1 VLLVCNYCIDNVWF
15 RVWRLLDV
23 PHDLGNTHHREL
35 VARMEGSAD
44 STDGIYSI
52 GAVARMLGV
61 PAQTLR
67 AWEERYQQIVPA
79 RSGGG
84 QRLYSRDQVD
94 QLSFIRNQIEQGL
107 QPADAHRLL
116 AQQHSDVASIPVEPR
131 RSPLPSVDAA
141 TTVLLAERDPYAA
154 EFAEYFLRTE
164 GYVVRIVL
172 DPAAADEILR
182 DDPPSVLVVDLLIGG
197 GAGLTLCRT
206 ARDNGSVPVL
216 AVSAVD
222 SRDQALAVGAEAFLV
237 KPLDPLQFVS
247 TVRDLVGTSAY
258 LRPRN

>member
-1 VLLVCNYCIDNVWF
+1 
-15 RVWRLLDV
+15 
-23 PHDLGNTHHREL
+23 
-35 VARMEGSAD
+35 MEGSTD
-44 STDGIYSI
+44 RTDGIYSI

-67 AWEERYQQIVPA
+67 AWEDRYQQIVPA
-79 RSGGG
+79 RSSGG

-116 AQQHSDVASIPVEPR
+116 AQQHSEVANIPVEQHPSTR
-131 RSPLPSVDAA
+131 ASVDAA
-141 TTVLLAERDPYAA
+141 PTVLLAERDRYAA

-164 GYVVRIVL
+164 GYAVRIVL
-172 DPAAADEILR
+172 DPAAAAEILR
-182 DDPPSVLVVDLLIGG
+182 DEPPSVLVVDLLIAG
-197 GAGLTLCRT
+197 GAGMALCRA

-222 SRDQALAVGAEAFLV
+222 QRDQALAAGAEAFLV

-247 TVRDLVGTSAY
+247 TVRDLMGTSAY
-258 LRPRN
+258 LRQRN

>member
-1 VLLVCNYCIDNVWF
+1 MT
-15 RVWRLLDV
+15 
-23 PHDLGNTHHREL
+23 GK
-35 VARMEGSAD
+35 VAGMEGSAD
-44 STDGIYSI
+44 RTDGIYSI

-61 PAQTLR
+61 PTQTLR
-67 AWEERYQQIVPA
+67 AWEDRYQQIVPA
-79 RSGGG
+79 RSSGG

-94 QLSFIRNQIEQGL
+94 QLSFIRNQIDQGL

-116 AQQHSDVASIPVEPR
+116 AEHRHTDAAALPVEQH
-131 RSPLPSVDAA
+131 RSAPASVDAA

-164 GYVVRIVL
+164 GYAVRIVL
-172 DPAAADEILR
+172 DPAAAAEILR
-182 DDPPSVLVVDLLIGG
+182 AEPPSVLVVDLLIAG
-197 GAGLTLCRT
+197 GAGLALCRA

-222 SRDQALAVGAEAFLV
+222 SRDQALAAGAEAFLV

-247 TVRDLVGTSAY
+247 TIRDLVGTSAY
-258 LRPRN
+258 LRKKS

>member
-1 VLLVCNYCIDNVWF
+1 
-15 RVWRLLDV
+15 
-23 PHDLGNTHHREL
+23 
-35 VARMEGSAD
+35 MEGSAD
-44 STDGIYSI
+44 RTDGIYSI

-67 AWEERYQQIVPA
+67 AWEDRYQQIVPA
-79 RSGGG
+79 RSSGG

-94 QLSFIRNQIEQGL
+94 QLSFIRNQIDQGL

-116 AQQHSDVASIPVEPR
+116 AEHRHTDAAALPVEQHRTAPA
-131 RSPLPSVDAA
+131 SVDAA

-164 GYVVRIVL
+164 GYAVRIVL
-172 DPAAADEILR
+172 DPATAAEILR
-182 DDPPSVLVVDLLIGG
+182 AEPPSVLVVDLLIAG
-197 GAGLTLCRT
+197 GAGLALCRA

-222 SRDQALAVGAEAFLV
+222 SRDQALAAGAEAFLV

-247 TVRDLVGTSAY
+247 TIRDLVGTSAY
-258 LRPRN
+258 LRKKS

>member
-1 VLLVCNYCIDNVWF
+1 
-15 RVWRLLDV
+15 
-23 PHDLGNTHHREL
+23 
-35 VARMEGSAD
+35 
-44 STDGIYSI
+44 
-52 GAVARMLGV
+52 
-61 PAQTLR
+61 LR

-116 AQQHSDVASIPVEPR
+116 AEQRHTDAAPLPVEQH
-131 RSPLPSVDAA
+131 RSAPASVEVA

-164 GYVVRIVL
+164 GYAVRIVL
-172 DPAAADEILR
+172 DPAVAAEILL
-182 DDPPSVLVVDLLIGG
+182 DEPPSVLVVDLLISG
-197 GAGLTLCRT
+197 GAGLALCRT

-216 AVSAVD
+216 AVSALD
-222 SRDQALAVGAEAFLV
+222 SRDQALAAGAEAFLV

-258 LRPRN
+258 LRQRS

>member
-1 VLLVCNYCIDNVWF
+1 
-15 RVWRLLDV
+15 
-23 PHDLGNTHHREL
+23 
-35 VARMEGSAD
+35 MEGNAD
-44 STDGIYSI
+44 RTDGIYSI

-67 AWEERYQQIVPA
+67 AWEDRYQQIVPA
-79 RSGGG
+79 RSSGG

-94 QLSFIRNQIEQGL
+94 QLSFIRNQIELGL

-116 AQQHSDVASIPVEPR
+116 ADQHQKAAASMPVDQRRVAQA
-131 RSPLPSVDAA
+131 SVDAT

-164 GYVVRIVL
+164 GYAVRIVL
-172 DPAAADEILR
+172 DPASAYAILR
-182 DDPPSVLVVDLLIGG
+182 DEPPSVLVVDLLISG
-197 GAGLTLCRT
+197 GAGLALCRT
-206 ARDNGSVPVL
+206 ARENGSVPVL

-222 SRDQALAVGAEAFLV
+222 SRDQALAAGAEAFLV

-247 TVRDLVGTSAY
+247 TIRDLAGTSAY

>member
-1 VLLVCNYCIDNVWF
+1 MD
-15 RVWRLLDV
+15 
-23 PHDLGNTHHREL
+23 G
-35 VARMEGSAD
+35 GAD
-44 STDGIYSI
+44 RADAIYSI

-67 AWEERYQQIVPA
+67 AWEQRYHQIVPA
-79 RSGGG
+79 RSSGG

-94 QLSFIRNQIEQGL
+94 QLSFIRNQMELGL

-116 AQQHSDVASIPVEPR
+116 VQHHSEVASVPVEQH
-131 RSPLPSVDAA
+131 RSARASVEAA

-164 GYVVRIVL
+164 GYGVRIVL
-172 DPAAADEILR
+172 DPAAAAEILR
-182 DDPPSVLVVDLLIGG
+182 DEPPSVLVVDLLIAG
-197 GAGLTLCRT
+197 GAGLELCRA

-216 AVSAVD
+216 AVSAVN
-222 SRDQALAVGAEAFLV
+222 SRDQALAAGAEAFLV

-258 LRPRN
+258 LRQRN

>member
-1 VLLVCNYCIDNVWF
+1 
-15 RVWRLLDV
+15 
-23 PHDLGNTHHREL
+23 
-35 VARMEGSAD
+35 MEGNPER
-44 STDGIYSI
+44 TDAIYSI

-79 RSGGG
+79 RSEGG

-94 QLSFIRNQIEQGL
+94 QLSFIRNQIAQGL

-116 AQQHSDVASIPVEPR
+116 AQHHNEAASNPAEQHPNAQASVE
-131 RSPLPSVDAA
+131 AA

-172 DPAAADEILR
+172 EPAAAATSCATSRRACLSSICSSPVAQVSR
-182 DDPPSVLVVDLLIGG
+182 C
-197 GAGLTLCRT
+197 AGRHET
-206 ARDNGSVPVL
+206 
-216 AVSAVD
+216 
-222 SRDQALAVGAEAFLV
+222 
-237 KPLDPLQFVS
+237 
-247 TVRDLVGTSAY
+247 TVRYPSSPSPQSTSET
-258 LRPRN
+258 RHSPPEPRRSCSNHSTPYSSCRRSAT

>member
-1 VLLVCNYCIDNVWF
+1 
-15 RVWRLLDV
+15 
-23 PHDLGNTHHREL
+23 
-35 VARMEGSAD
+35 MEGSAD
-44 STDGIYSI
+44 RADGIYSI

-116 AQQHSDVASIPVEPR
+116 AEQRHTDAAPLPVEQHR
-131 RSPLPSVDAA
+131 NASASVEAA

-164 GYVVRIVL
+164 GYAVRIVL
-172 DPAAADEILR
+172 DPAAAAEILR
-182 DDPPSVLVVDLLIGG
+182 TEPPSVLVVDLLISG
-197 GAGLTLCRT
+197 GAGLALCRT

-222 SRDQALAVGAEAFLV
+222 QRDQALAAGAEAFLV
-237 KPLDPLQFVS
+237 KPLEPLQFVS

-258 LRPRN
+258 LRQRS

>member
-1 VLLVCNYCIDNVWF
+1 
-15 RVWRLLDV
+15 
-23 PHDLGNTHHREL
+23 
-35 VARMEGSAD
+35 MEGD
-44 STDGIYSI
+44 TYRTDGIYSI

-67 AWEERYQQIVPA
+67 AWEDRYQQIVPA
-79 RSGGG
+79 RSSGG

-116 AQQHSDVASIPVEPR
+116 AQHHGEVAPIRDEQHSSAGT
-131 RSPLPSVDAA
+131 SVDAV
-141 TTVLLAERDPYAA
+141 TTVLIAERDPYAA
-154 EFAEYFLRTE
+154 EFADYFLRTE

-172 DPAAADEILR
+172 DAAAAAEILR
-182 DDPPSVLVVDLLIGG
+182 DEPPSVFVVDLLISG
-197 GAGLTLCRT
+197 GAGLALCRA

-222 SRDQALAVGAEAFLV
+222 SRDQALAAGVEAFMV

-247 TVRDLVGTSAY
+247 TVRDLIGTSAY
-258 LRPRN
+258 LRQREQRR

>member
-1 VLLVCNYCIDNVWF
+1 
-15 RVWRLLDV
+15 
-23 PHDLGNTHHREL
+23 
-35 VARMEGSAD
+35 MEGS
-44 STDGIYSI
+44 TDRTDAIYSI

-67 AWEERYQQIVPA
+67 AWEDRYQQIVPA

-94 QLSFIRNQIEQGL
+94 QLSFIRNQIVQGL

-116 AQQHSDVASIPVEPR
+116 AQHHSEVASIPVEQRPNA
-131 RSPLPSVDAA
+131 PASVEAA

-172 DPAAADEILR
+172 DPTTAAEILR
-182 DDPPSVLVVDLLIGG
+182 DEPPSVLVVDLLIAG
-197 GAGLTLCRT
+197 GAGLALCRT

-222 SRDQALAVGAEAFLV
+222 QREQALAAGAEAFLV

-247 TVRDLVGTSAY
+247 SVRDLVGTSAY
-258 LRPRN
+258 LRPRS

>member
-1 VLLVCNYCIDNVWF
+1 
-15 RVWRLLDV
+15 
-23 PHDLGNTHHREL
+23 
-35 VARMEGSAD
+35 MEGSAD
-44 STDGIYSI
+44 RTDGIYSI

-67 AWEERYQQIVPA
+67 AWEDRYQQIVPA
-79 RSGGG
+79 RSSGG

-94 QLSFIRNQIEQGL
+94 QLSFIRNQIDQGL

-116 AQQHSDVASIPVEPR
+116 AEHRHTDAAALPVEQHRTAPA
-131 RSPLPSVDAA
+131 SVDAA

-164 GYVVRIVL
+164 GYAVRIVL
-172 DPAAADEILR
+172 DPATAAEILR
-182 DDPPSVLVVDLLIGG
+182 AEPPSVLVVDLLIAG
-197 GAGLTLCRT
+197 GAGLALCRA

-216 AVSAVD
+216 ALSAVD
-222 SRDQALAVGAEAFLV
+222 SRDQALAAGAEAFLV

-247 TVRDLVGTSAY
+247 TIRDLVGTSAY
-258 LRPRN
+258 LRKKS

>member
-1 VLLVCNYCIDNVWF
+1 
-15 RVWRLLDV
+15 
-23 PHDLGNTHHREL
+23 
-35 VARMEGSAD
+35 MEGS
-44 STDGIYSI
+44 TDRTEGIYSI

-67 AWEERYQQIVPA
+67 AWEDRYQQIVPA
-79 RSGGG
+79 RSSGG

-94 QLSFIRNQIEQGL
+94 QLSFIRNQVEQGL

-116 AQQHSDVASIPVEPR
+116 AQQRSEVASIPVEQHPSTR
-131 RSPLPSVDAA
+131 ASVDAA

-164 GYVVRIVL
+164 GYAVQIEL
-172 DPAAADEILR
+172 DPAVAAEILR
-182 DDPPSVLVVDLLIGG
+182 DEPPSVLVVDLLIGG
-197 GAGLTLCRT
+197 GAGLALCRA

-222 SRDQALAVGAEAFLV
+222 SRDQALAAGAEAFLV

-247 TVRDLVGTSAY
+247 TVRDLIGTSAY
-258 LRPRN
+258 LRQRS

>member
-1 VLLVCNYCIDNVWF
+1 
-15 RVWRLLDV
+15 
-23 PHDLGNTHHREL
+23 
-35 VARMEGSAD
+35 MEGSTD
-44 STDGIYSI
+44 RTDGIYSI

-67 AWEERYQQIVPA
+67 AWEDRYQQIVPA
-79 RSGGG
+79 RSSGG

-116 AQQHSDVASIPVEPR
+116 AQQRHKDAASIPVEQH
-131 RSPLPSVDAA
+131 RSARASVDAA

-172 DPAAADEILR
+172 DPTAAAEILR
-182 DDPPSVLVVDLLIGG
+182 DEPPSVLVVDLLIAG
-197 GAGLTLCRT
+197 GAGLALCRT

-222 SRDQALAVGAEAFLV
+222 SRDQALAAGAEAFLV

-247 TVRDLVGTSAY
+247 TVRDLIGTSAY
-258 LRPRN
+258 LRQRS

>member
-1 VLLVCNYCIDNVWF
+1 MD
-15 RVWRLLDV
+15 
-23 PHDLGNTHHREL
+23 G
-35 VARMEGSAD
+35 
-44 STDGIYSI
+44 STDRTDAIYSI

-79 RSGGG
+79 RSDGG
-84 QRLYSRDQVD
+84 QRLYSRDPVD
-94 QLSFIRNQIEQGL
+94 QLSFIRNRIEQGL

-116 AQQHSDVASIPVEPR
+116 AQHHSEVASIPVEQRPNA
-131 RSPLPSVDAA
+131 PASVDAA

-172 DPAAADEILR
+172 DPAVAADILR
-182 DDPPSVLVVDLLIGG
+182 DEPPSVLVVDLLIAG
-197 GAGLTLCRT
+197 GAGLALCR
-206 ARDNGSVPVL
+206 AAQDNGAVPVL

-222 SRDQALAVGAEAFLV
+222 QRDQAFAAGAEAFLV
-237 KPLDPLQFVS
+237 KPLDALQFVS

-258 LRPRN
+258 LRQRS

>member
-1 VLLVCNYCIDNVWF
+1 
-15 RVWRLLDV
+15 
-23 PHDLGNTHHREL
+23 
-35 VARMEGSAD
+35 MEGTAD
-44 STDGIYSI
+44 RTDGVYSI

-67 AWEERYQQIVPA
+67 AWEDRYQQIVPA
-79 RSGGG
+79 RSSGG

-94 QLSFIRNQIEQGL
+94 QLSFIRNQIEHGL

-116 AQQHSDVASIPVEPR
+116 AQHQMKAAAIPEEQHSAR
-131 RSPLPSVDAA
+131 ASVDAA

-164 GYVVRIVL
+164 GYVVRIVF
-172 DPAAADEILR
+172 DSANAAEILR
-182 DDPPSVLVVDLLIGG
+182 DEPPSVLVVDLLISG
-197 GAGLTLCRT
+197 GAGLALCRA
-206 ARDNGSVPVL
+206 ARDSGSVPVL

-222 SRDQALAVGAEAFLV
+222 SRDQALAAGVEAFLL

-258 LRPRN
+258 LRVRSLSR

>member
-1 VLLVCNYCIDNVWF
+1 
-15 RVWRLLDV
+15 
-23 PHDLGNTHHREL
+23 
-35 VARMEGSAD
+35 MEGNAD
-44 STDGIYSI
+44 RTDGIYSI

-79 RSGGG
+79 RSEGG

-94 QLSFIRNQIEQGL
+94 QLSFIRNQIAQGL

-116 AQQHSDVASIPVEPR
+116 TQHRSEVAPIPVEQQ
-131 RSPLPSVDAA
+131 RSGRAGVDGT

-172 DPAAADEILR
+172 DAGAAAHILR
-182 DDPPSVLVVDLLIGG
+182 DEPPSVLVVDLLISG
-197 GAGLTLCRT
+197 GAGLALCR
-206 ARDNGSVPVL
+206 AAGDNSSIPVL

-222 SRDQALAVGAEAFLV
+222 SRDQAFAAGAEAFLV

-247 TVRDLVGTSAY
+247 TVRDLIGTSAY
-258 LRPRN
+258 LRQRS

>member
-1 VLLVCNYCIDNVWF
+1 
-15 RVWRLLDV
+15 
-23 PHDLGNTHHREL
+23 
-35 VARMEGSAD
+35 MEATAD
-44 STDGIYSI
+44 RADGVYSI

-61 PAQTLR
+61 PPQTLR

-79 RSGGG
+79 RSSGG

-94 QLSFIRNQIEQGL
+94 QLRFIRNQIEHGL

-116 AQQHSDVASIPVEPR
+116 AQQRHQEAASIPVEQHPGQR
-131 RSPLPSVDAA
+131 GSADAT

-154 EFAEYFLRTE
+154 EFAEYFLRTD
-164 GYVVRIVL
+164 GYTVRIAL
-172 DPAAADEILR
+172 DPAAAAEILR
-182 DDPPSVLVVDLLIGG
+182 DEPPSVLVVDLLISG
-197 GAGLTLCRT
+197 GAGLALCR
-206 ARDNGSVPVL
+206 AAQDNGSVPVL

-222 SRDQALAVGAEAFLV
+222 MRDQALAAGVEAFLV

-258 LRPRN
+258 LGQRN